1 MNKQIVLYLSIRFYA
16 LESLAFKVLNHS
28 TDLCLM
34 FLCNKI
40 LKDFDKSLMFG
51 MILIDLQK
59 VPDTNTRD
67 LTLKN
72 WELLVS
78 WIILLIGL
86 NKVIRNI

>member
-1 MNKQIVLYLSIRFYA
+1 MNKQIVLYLSVRFYA
-16 LESLAFKVLNHS
+16 LENLAFKVLNQS
-28 TDLCLM
+28 TDSCLM

-67 LTLKN
+67 ITLKN
-72 WELLVS
+72 
-78 WIILLIGL
+78 
-86 NKVIRNI
+86 